1 MTEKLAFEI
10 KSNNAET
17 ICNLLSILKVLGRSN
32 TDEVKEINET
42 CIIETLSNDLEQSK
56 LIHDLVI
63 NLSNMIQGGK

>member
-1 MTEKLAFEI
+1 MIEKLAFEI

-17 ICNLLSILKVLGRSN
+17 ICNLLSILKVLGGSN
-32 TDEVKEINET
+32 TDEVKVINET

>member
-1 MTEKLAFEI
+1 MIEKLAFEI

-17 ICNLLSILKVLGRSN
+17 ICNLLSILKVLGGSN
-32 TDEVKEINET
+32 TDEVKEIN
-42 CIIETLSNDLEQSK
+42 ETLSNDLEQSK

>member
-1 MTEKLAFEI
+1 MY
-10 KSNNAET
+10 
-17 ICNLLSILKVLGRSN
+17 LLSILKVLGGSN

-42 CIIETLSNDLEQSK
+42 CIMETLSNDLEQSK

>member
-1 MTEKLAFEI
+1 MIEKLAFEI

-42 CIIETLSNDLEQSK
+42 CIMETLSNDLEQSK